1 MAERIESDVTELHRQ
16 DKMRRDLIANI
27 AHDLATPLTAI
38 QGFSEALADDVITDP
53 QARQETAQ
61 LIGREVQRLRRMV
74 SDMQQ
79 MTSLESGRIQLD
91 QEPLDLHTLVDEVL
105 EVILPECDQVGIFL
119 RNEIDP
125 TTPSVLADSDRMTQ
139 VLLNLLDNARR
150 YTPAGGSITIGASLN
165 DSDLQTRQQLLEVSH
180 ARHAQAGQQP
190 DESVQTIHTQAST
203 RIANDVGALN
213 AKRSD
218 KLIGDGALS
227 HFGYSEV
234 PMDGKTKWL
243 TVWLRDTGTGI
254 DPKDLPYIFD
264 RFFRSDRSRSGASG
278 GSGLGLAIIKAII
291 TAHGG
296 TICAE
301 STPGKGTCI
310 TFTLPLA

>member
-1 MAERIESDVTELHRQ
+1 
-16 DKMRRDLIANI
+16 
-27 AHDLATPLTAI
+27 
-38 QGFSEALADDVITDP
+38 
-53 QARQETAQ
+53 
-61 LIGREVQRLRRMV
+61 LRRMV

-105 EVILPECDQVGIFL
+105 EVILPECEQVGISL
-119 RNEIDP
+119 RNEINP
-125 TTPSVLADSDRMTQ
+125 TTPAVLADSDRMTQ

-165 DSDLQTRQQLLEVSH
+165 DSELQPLQKQVEVTH
-180 ARHAQAGQQP
+180 ARHAQAGQHP
-190 DESVQTIHTQAST
+190 VESALVRQAQAST
-203 RIANDVGALN
+203 HIANEVGVLSE
-213 AKRSD
+213 KRSG
-218 KLIGDGALS
+218 KLISNGTIS
-227 HFGYSEV
+227 QFGYTEV
-234 PMDGKTKWL
+234 PTDSKKKWL
-243 TVWLRDTGTGI
+243 TVWVKDTGTGI

-264 RFFRSDRSRSGASG
+264 RFFRSDRARSGASG

-310 TFTLPLA
+310 TFTLPLV